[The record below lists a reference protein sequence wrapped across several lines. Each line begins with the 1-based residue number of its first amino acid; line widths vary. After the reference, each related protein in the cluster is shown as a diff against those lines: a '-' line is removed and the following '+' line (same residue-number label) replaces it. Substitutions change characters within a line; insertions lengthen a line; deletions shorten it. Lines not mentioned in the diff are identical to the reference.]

1 MPRNTTLGVEG
12 GYSGRDDR
20 YWDDKL
26 GINDSLHKQIIDE
39 DAEAAKNAASLHSLS
54 FDAGEVRA
62 LAKQDLNFLAGLA
75 IPTVFE
81 HEFPPIHLAIWDFLL
96 QNVAKIQT
104 SPKLAVGIP
113 RGHGKTT
120 QIKLFILYCIL
131 YTRVRFILV
140 TCSTEPHAMNV
151 LADVEDM
158 LNEPNI
164 IATYGD
170 WKLGLETN
178 TKGIKKFGFL
188 GRNIILA
195 AIGAE
200 GSLRGLNLKN
210 ERPDIMIFDD
220 IQTKECSE
228 SFTMSGALERW
239 MIGTAMKAR
248 SPRGCLY
255 VFLGN
260 MYPGPNS
267 ILRKLRD
274 NPTWIKFVSGA
285 ILADGSAIWPALRSI
300 DSLIDEFDND
310 ISMGHPEIFLSEVM
324 NDVEVGINTST
335 DLAQIKVLPWKAHEL
350 PQGKFIIVD
359 PSSNKKGGDNVA
371 IGLFE
376 VYDATPALKQVSE
389 ERLSPGNTI
398 RRALLLAL
406 ENKVRLIAVESTAFQ
421 YTLLYWFEQIS
432 QQLGID
438 GINFVPIY
446 TGSYSKNS
454 RIADMLKKLTQ
465 GELVLHDDVRNRVVH
480 QIVNWNPMKRDNVDD
495 ILDLLSYSDRV
506 MELYGMEM
514 MTDIEAF
521 VIESHI
527 GDTDVDAPNYAF

>member
-1 MPRNTTLGVEG
+1 
-12 GYSGRDDR
+12 
-20 YWDDKL
+20 
-26 GINDSLHKQIIDE
+26 
-39 DAEAAKNAASLHSLS
+39 
-54 FDAGEVRA
+54 
-62 LAKQDLNFLAGLA
+62 
-75 IPTVFE
+75 
-81 HEFPPIHLAIWDFLL
+81 
-96 QNVAKIQT
+96 
-104 SPKLAVGIP
+104 
-113 RGHGKTT
+113 
-120 QIKLFILYCIL
+120 
-131 YTRVRFILV
+131 
-140 TCSTEPHAMNV
+140 
-151 LADVEDM
+151 M

-335 DLAQIKVLPWKAHEL
+335 DLAQIKVWPWKAHEL